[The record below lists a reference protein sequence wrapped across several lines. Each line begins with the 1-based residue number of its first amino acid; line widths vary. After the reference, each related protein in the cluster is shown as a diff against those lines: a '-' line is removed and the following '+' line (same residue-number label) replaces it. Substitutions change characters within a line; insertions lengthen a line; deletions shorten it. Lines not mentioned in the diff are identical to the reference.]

1 MKNAKVKGERNLRVK
16 ALEAKID
23 RALSMKKLLDR
34 SLEELEAELEAV
46 KRAERLFF
54 NLLTCA
60 DAHFRKIIPHREPTC
75 QEQIL

>member
-46 KRAERLFF
+46 KRELAEM
-54 NLLTCA
+54 
-60 DAHFRKIIPHREPTC
+60 
-75 QEQIL
+75 Q